1 MRLHEVQHQAIKAIV
16 ADIVGAESRIW
27 LFGSRVDDT
36 KRGGDIDLLIETD
49 SIIPNRVDVL
59 CKLEGRFAK
68 VLGDRKIDILLKDAR
83 PSHDAPIYLVAKVKG
98 VPL

>member
-1 MRLHEVQHQAIKAIV
+1 MRLHEIQRQAIKSIV
-16 ADIVGAESRIW
+16 TDIVGADSRIW

-49 SIIPNRVDVL
+49 MILPNRVDVL

-83 PSHDAPIYLVAKVKG
+83 TSHDAPIYQAARTKG
-98 VPL
+98 EPL

>member
-1 MRLHEVQHQAIKAIV
+1 MRLHETQHQAIKSIV
-16 ADIVGAESRIW
+16 ADIVGVESRIW

-49 SIIPNRVDVL
+49 AILPNRVDVL

-68 VLGDRKIDILLKDAR
+68 VLGDQKIDILLKDAR
-83 PSHDAPIYLVAKVKG
+83 TADDAPIYQAARAKG
-98 VPL
+98 VQL

>member
-1 MRLHEVQHQAIKAIV
+1 MRLHETQHQAIKSIV
-16 ADIVGAESRIW
+16 ADIVGVESRIW

-49 SIIPNRVDVL
+49 ATLPNRVDVL

-68 VLGDRKIDILLKDAR
+68 VLGDQKIDILLKDAR
-83 PSHDAPIYLVAKVKG
+83 TADDAPIYQAARAKG
-98 VPL
+98 VQL